1 MGRYYYGQI
10 SGKFWFGVQ
19 SSDDASYFGLEH
31 NDTSKYYVCQCEI
44 QRKNRE
50 SNVFEALMQNTA
62 DPNTNESDIEPFCK
76 DCFSS
81 LDEHKQAMI
90 DEGTEFDDDTESNKM
105 WFKSDCEISYTFES
119 KHIDMVESQIK
130 ILEESVG
137 KYMYGYKIIDTND
150 EITYDYKIPKP
161 ADLSEELYTPDDCT
175 QSPFPNYISNDDIT
189 LIARLCLG
197 KQILYCLHKH
207 GTCELYAEC

>member
-19 SSDDASYFGLEH
+19 SSDDASHFGLEH
-31 NDTSKYYVCQCEI
+31 NDTFKYYVCQCEI
-44 QRKNRE
+44 QHTENA
-50 SNVFEALMQNTA
+50 S
-62 DPNTNESDIEPFCK
+62 SHIEPFCK

-90 DEGTEFDDDTESNKM
+90 DEGTEFDDDTDTNKM

-119 KHIDMVESQIK
+119 KHIDMVESHIK

-137 KYMYGYKIIDTND
+137 KYMSGYKIVDTND
-150 EITYDYKIPKP
+150 EITYEYEIPKP

-207 GTCELYAEC
+207 GMCELYAEC